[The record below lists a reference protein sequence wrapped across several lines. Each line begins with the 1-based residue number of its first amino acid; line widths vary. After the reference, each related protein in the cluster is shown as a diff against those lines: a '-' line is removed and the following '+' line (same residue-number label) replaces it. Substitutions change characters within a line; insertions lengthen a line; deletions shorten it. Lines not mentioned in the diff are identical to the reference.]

1 MKIGAHDVI
10 LVTVATALAGGCSSV
25 RAENAQLEKSRF
37 LVQSFGASLKTEL
50 KKGLA
55 QGGPVQ
61 AVAVCKDRA
70 PQLASELSR
79 QSGAKVSRTSLRYR
93 NPANAPEPWQVKVLQ
108 EFENQTGAHDVVST
122 QEYFIVEDDG
132 TTRYMSEIR
141 TSAVCL
147 TCHGK
152 SLPAELE
159 ARLEADY
166 PHDRALNYD
175 LGEVRGAFSVSWP
188 PPGETPGR

>member
-1 MKIGAHDVI
+1 MKVAAHNVI
-10 LVTVATALAGGCSSV
+10 LVAVATGLAGAYSSV
-25 RAENAQLEKSRF
+25 RAEDTQLEKSRY
-37 LVQSFGASLKTEL
+37 LVQSFGASLQTEL

-55 QGGPVQ
+55 EGGLVR

-79 QSGAKVSRTSLRYR
+79 QSGAKVGRTSLRYR

-108 EFENQTGAHDVVST
+108 EFEDQMDVHDVALA
-122 QEYFIVEDDG
+122 QEYFSVEDDG

-166 PHDRALNYD
+166 PHDRARNYD
-175 LGEVRGAFSVSWP
+175 LGDVRGAFSVTWP
-188 PPGETPGR
+188 PPDETPGR

>member
-1 MKIGAHDVI
+1 MKVAAHNVI
-10 LVTVATALAGGCSSV
+10 LVAVATGLAGAYSSV
-25 RAENAQLEKSRF
+25 RAENAQLEKSRY
-37 LVQSFGASLKTEL
+37 LVQSFGASLQTEL

-55 QGGPVQ
+55 AGGLVQ

-108 EFENQTGAHDVVST
+108 EFENQTGGHDVASA

-166 PHDRALNYD
+166 PHDRARNYD
-175 LGEVRGAFSVSWP
+175 LGDVRGAFSVTWP
-188 PPGETPGR
+188 PPDETPGR

>member
-1 MKIGAHDVI
+1 MRVVMRKLI
-10 LVTVATALAGGCSSV
+10 LVVLATALVGGYSSV
-25 RAENAQLEKSRF
+25 RAEDPQLEKSRF
-37 LVQSFGASLKTEL
+37 LVQSFGASLQAEL
-50 KKGLA
+50 KKALGE
-55 QGGPVQ
+55 GGPVH
-61 AVAVCKDRA
+61 AIAVCKDRA

-108 EFENQTGAHDVVST
+108 EFDRPARAPEGASA

-132 TTRYMSEIR
+132 ATRYMLEIR
-141 TSAVCL
+141 TGAVCL
-147 TCHGK
+147 ACHGK
-152 SLPAELE
+152 SLSPELD
-159 ARLEADY
+159 AMLEADY
-166 PHDRALNYD
+166 PHDRARNYD

>member
-1 MKIGAHDVI
+1 MKVAAHNVI
-10 LVTVATALAGGCSSV
+10 LVAVATALAGGCSPV
-25 RAENAQLEKSRF
+25 RAENPQLEKSRL
-37 LVQSFGASLKTEL
+37 LVQSFGASLQAEL

-55 QGGPVQ
+55 EGGPSQ

-108 EFENQTGAHDVVST
+108 GFESQKGAHEVAAV
-122 QEYFIVEDDG
+122 QEYVLEEDDG
-132 TTRYMSEIR
+132 TMRYMSEIR
-141 TSAVCL
+141 TGAICL
-147 TCHGK
+147 ACHGK
-152 SLPAELE
+152 SLAAELD

-166 PHDRALNYD
+166 PYDRARDYE
-175 LGEVRGAFSVSWP
+175 LGEIRGAFSVTWP
-188 PPGETPGR
+188 PPDATPGR